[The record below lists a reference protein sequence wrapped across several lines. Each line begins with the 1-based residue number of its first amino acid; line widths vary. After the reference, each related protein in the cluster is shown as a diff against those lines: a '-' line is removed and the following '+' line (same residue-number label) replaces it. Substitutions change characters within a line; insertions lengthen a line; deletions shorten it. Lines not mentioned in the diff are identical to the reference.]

1 MWDTFGSS
9 RVWAS
14 WPAWLKP
21 CVVHVVEDAVGR
33 CWCWAVGWRK
43 MEAGGEPI
51 RLLVDALVV
60 TADGFGPTIKR
71 GGGQNRA
78 TLFLTQ
84 SVYARSTQP
93 FGLARFSQQSFSSHS
108 TPPSHSSA
116 ARCSS
121 SSHCGRSFTPQTFS
135 STLARQLPL
144 TPQFVKGISP
154 GLACWQSIWFH
165 LNCSIQI
172 RTDLCLHGH
181 AASNSPWN
189 HNMLL
194 LFPALAA
201 GWWTHAGLHE
211 STVCLLDDVAQS
223 YAR

>member
-71 GGGQNRA
+71 GGEGGDKTEQPCFWLNQC
-78 TLFLTQ
+78 TLGPLSHLAWLALVSNLSHPTPHLLHTLLPLAVPRPLTVDVLSLLRP
-84 SVYARSTQP
+84 SVR
-93 FGLARFSQQSFSSHS
+93 LWLDSSH
-108 TPPSHSSA
+108 
-116 ARCSS
+116 
-121 SSHCGRSFTPQTFS
+121 
-135 STLARQLPL
+135 
-144 TPQFVKGISP
+144 
-154 GLACWQSIWFH
+154 
-165 LNCSIQI
+165 
-172 RTDLCLHGH
+172 
-181 AASNSPWN
+181 
-189 HNMLL
+189 
-194 LFPALAA
+194 
-201 GWWTHAGLHE
+201 
-211 STVCLLDDVAQS
+211 
-223 YAR
+223 

>member
-1 MWDTFGSS
+1 MLWAGAGDGLWDDGRWRQAVS
-9 RVWAS
+9 RY
-14 WPAWLKP
+14 
-21 CVVHVVEDAVGR
+21 G
-33 CWCWAVGWRK
+33 CWWKLWWSRRTALDLQSNWG
-43 MEAGGEPI
+43 GGE
-51 RLLVDALVV
+51 
-60 TADGFGPTIKR
+60 
-71 GGGQNRA
+71 QNRA

-84 SVYARSTQP
+84 SVHARSTQP

-121 SSHCGRSFTPQTFS
+121 SSHCGCSFTPQTFS

-144 TPQFVKGISP
+144 TPQFVRRISP

-201 GWWTHAGLHE
+201 GWWTHAGMHE